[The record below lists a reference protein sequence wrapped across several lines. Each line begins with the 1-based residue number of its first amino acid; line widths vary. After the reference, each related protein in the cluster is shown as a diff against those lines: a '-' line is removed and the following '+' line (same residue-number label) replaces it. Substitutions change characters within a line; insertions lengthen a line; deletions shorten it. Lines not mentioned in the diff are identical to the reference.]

1 MAWANLD
8 DGFYDHPK
16 VIMVGNAAAG
26 IFARML
32 AYCSRYGTDGM
43 VPSRT
48 VTYIV
53 EDDHDALQR
62 LYDAGMLRAWESGGV
77 DIPDYLDY
85 NRSKAQVE
93 ADREAKRT
101 RAQKA
106 ADARW
111 AGNAGRNA

>member
-1 MAWANLD
+1 
-8 DGFYDHPK
+8 
-16 VIMVGNAAAG
+16 
-26 IFARML
+26 
-32 AYCSRYGTDGM
+32 
-43 VPSRT
+43 
-48 VTYIV
+48 
-53 EDDHDALQR
+53 
-62 LYDAGMLRAWESGGV
+62 MLRAWESGGV